1 MLVTTIVIY
10 SLFVFGKSNT
20 LPITQPKEM
29 EMAAQPAQPA
39 QPAAE
44 TPAQPAQPA
53 AEAPAQPAQP
63 AAEAPAQPAPT
74 DKQIEL

>member
-29 EMAAQPAQPA
+29 EMVA

-63 AAEAPAQPAPT
+63 AAEVPAQPAPT